1 MHEPSVTSAS
11 LNLDWRGRLVL
22 STPLQTGDKDLMNM
36 RHFAKVAAGLL
47 LCAAVPALAQSKP
60 VVVVELYT
68 SQGCSS
74 CPPADEFMAELV
86 RNPDVIALA
95 LHVDYWDYIG
105 WKDIFAQAAFT
116 DRQKAY
122 ATAIGSRTIYTPQ
135 MIINGAE
142 RVEGHNPDAVNMAV
156 TNHLAV
162 GGDIGLTVQ
171 RDGDVLTIGARPISS
186 VTTRMDVQLVRF
198 TAEQTVE
205 ITRGENAGRTIEYH
219 NVVTDWQVL
228 GQWASDTPLTMTA
241 TVSGDEP
248 IVVIIQKAGND
259 AILAAARLD

>member
-1 MHEPSVTSAS
+1 
-11 LNLDWRGRLVL
+11 
-22 STPLQTGDKDLMNM
+22 MNM

-47 LCAAVPALAQSKP
+47 LCAAAPAFAQSKS

-74 CPPADEFMAELV
+74 CPPADDFMAELAH
-86 RNPDVIALA
+86 NPDVIALA

-122 ATAIGSRTIYTPQ
+122 AMAIGSRTIYTPQ

-142 RVEGHNPDAVNMAV
+142 RVEGHNPDAVNMAIA
-156 TNHLAV
+156 NHLALA
-162 GGDIGLTVQ
+162 GDTGLTVQ
-171 RDGDVLTIGARPISS
+171 RSGDRLTIGAAPLGNEAAQ
-186 VTTRMDVQLVRF
+186 MDVHLVRF
-198 TAEQTVE
+198 TSEQTVE
-205 ITRGENAGRTIEYH
+205 ITRGENAGRTISYH

-228 GQWASDTPLTMTA
+228 GQWAANTPLAMVTTA
-241 TVSGDEP
+241 SGDDP